1 MLTGGLYMMT
11 LFFIILCSFFLG
23 GTVKSWIDG
32 GKLDIWDKAGMV
44 LHPIAITVCSLS
56 ILHKM

>member
-1 MLTGGLYMMT
+1 MT
-11 LFFIILCSFFLG
+11 ALGFIILCSFFLG

-44 LHPIAITVCSLS
+44 LHPIAITICSLS
-56 ILHKM
+56 ILQQK